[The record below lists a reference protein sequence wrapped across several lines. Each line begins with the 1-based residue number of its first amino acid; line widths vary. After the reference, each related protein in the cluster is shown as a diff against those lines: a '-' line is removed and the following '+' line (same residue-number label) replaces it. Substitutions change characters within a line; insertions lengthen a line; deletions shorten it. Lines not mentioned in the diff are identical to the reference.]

1 MINLL
6 LQISLVLAIIAIVCL
21 VIRTII
27 LANKLEDKTQWFES
41 ILDGVPYMISVT
53 DMDMNW
59 TFANKAVEKSMGKS
73 RKELMGL
80 NCATMNTDVC
90 GTENCGINCLR
101 RGITSTSYRENGVG
115 LEIGLQYVYDKK
127 GNKIGHLEA
136 VHDVTVLYTA
146 SDKQSKMIE
155 YLKDATKQITLISE
169 SVSNN
174 SMEMAQNA
182 EQQVQTLQALFDSIN
197 AVAAHIKSNADHSNS
212 ANTISAQ
219 VADEMDGENAKMQE
233 MISAME
239 EIEKSSKE
247 IEKIIKSIDDI
258 AFQTNILA
266 LNAAVEAA
274 RAGVAGKGFA
284 VVADEVRNLSGKS
297 AEAAGNTSA
306 LIENSV
312 KNVKSG
318 TEIANASAQT
328 LSSIMDKSQKFTLLI
343 NQISQAST
351 QDAQQIS
358 RVTDGLEDVLKA
370 IQDTSKITEQNAASA
385 QELSSQLSV
394 LNSIIASNKIEV
406 SNQAMA

>member
-6 LQISLVLAIIAIVCL
+6 LKISLVLAIIAIVCL

-59 TFANKAVEKSMGKS
+59 TFVNKAVEKSMGKS
-73 RKELMGL
+73 RKELIGL
-80 NCATMNTDVC
+80 NCATMNTNVC
-90 GTENCGINCLR
+90 NTENCGINCLK
-101 RGITSTSYRENGVG
+101 RGVTCTSYRESGVG

-136 VHDVTVLYTA
+136 VHDVTALYTA

-169 SVSNN
+169 NVSNN

-197 AVAAHIKSNADHSNS
+197 AVASHIKSNADHSNS

-239 EIEKSSKE
+239 EIENSSKE

-297 AEAAGNTSA
+297 AAAAGNTSA

-328 LSSIMDKSQKFTLLI
+328 LSSIIDKSQKFTLLI

-370 IQDTSKITEQNAASA
+370 IQNTSKITEQNAASA
-385 QELSSQLSV
+385 EELSSQLSV
-394 LNSIIASNKIEV
+394 LNSIITNDKIEG
-406 SNQAMA
+406 SNQALA

>member
-1 MINLL
+1 MLL
-6 LQISLVLAIIAIVCL
+6 KISLVLAFIAIVCL

-59 TFANKAVEKSMGKS
+59 TFVNKAVEKSMGKS
-73 RKELMGL
+73 RKELIGL
-80 NCATMNTDVC
+80 NCTTMKTNVC

-101 RGITSTSYRENGVG
+101 RGINCTSYRESGVG

-136 VHDVTVLYTA
+136 VHDVTALYTA
-146 SDKQSKMIE
+146 SDQQNKMVE

-169 SVSNN
+169 NVSSN

-197 AVAAHIKSNADHSNS
+197 AVALHIKSNADNSNS

-274 RAGVAGKGFA
+274 RAGTAGKGFA

-297 AEAAGNTSA
+297 AAAAGNTSA

-318 TEIANASAQT
+318 TEIANTSAQT
-328 LSSIMDKSQKFTLLI
+328 LSSIIDKSQKFTLLI
-343 NQISQAST
+343 NQISQASA

-370 IQDTSKITEQNAASA
+370 IQNTSKITEQNAASA
-385 QELSSQLSV
+385 EELSSQLSV
-394 LNSIIASNKIEV
+394 LNSIITNDKIEGP
-406 SNQAMA
+406 NKALA